1 MYVEHTQC
9 FTQVYY
15 LLHQYAFGVILRMLT
30 SSFFSLVL
38 AAVHNFFKESAKV
51 NVNVRRYMCM
61 SGIDISTHKFIQ
73 VHLGRKCFRSGLV

>member
-15 LLHQYAFGVILRMLT
+15 LLDQYAFGVILRMLT

-38 AAVHNFFKESAKV
+38 AAVHNFVKKSAKV
-51 NVNVRRYMCM
+51 NVNGYMCM
-61 SGIDISTHKFIQ
+61 SGINISTYKFIQ